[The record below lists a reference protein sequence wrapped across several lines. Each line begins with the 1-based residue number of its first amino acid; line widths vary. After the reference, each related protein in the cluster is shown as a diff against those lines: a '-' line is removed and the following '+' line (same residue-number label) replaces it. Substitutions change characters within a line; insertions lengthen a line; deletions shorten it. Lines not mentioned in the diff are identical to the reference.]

1 GVRENGVE
9 PKPRRGF
16 IARLWRVQN
25 PRGGDGGL
33 YSAHPCASPFGLLRS
48 SKRLS
53 CRLVPKTPGAF
64 LHERSEPRVKTR
76 EGFHSPTERVR
87 IPATRPI
94 KNPGIFMPGF
104 CYWWRWR
111 DLNPISYQYKA
122 GQCGTKP
129 LKSVV

>member
-33 YSAHPCASPFGLLRS
+33 YSAHPCASPCGLLRS

-87 IPATRPI
+87 NSRHAANKKPRHFHA
-94 KNPGIFMPGF
+94 GVL
-104 CYWWRWR
+104 YWWRWR
-111 DLNPISYQYKA
+111 DLNPRPPI
-122 GQCGTKP
+122 
-129 LKSVV
+129 LH